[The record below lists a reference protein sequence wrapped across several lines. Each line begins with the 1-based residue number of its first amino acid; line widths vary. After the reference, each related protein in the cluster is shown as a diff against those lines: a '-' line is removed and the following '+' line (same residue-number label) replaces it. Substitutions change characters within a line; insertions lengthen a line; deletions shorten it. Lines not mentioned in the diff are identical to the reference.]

1 MVASGRERM
10 DSREH
15 TGPVGGVGVTVPCI
29 LTFVESRGAVYSVSV
44 HIIPCKLSLSAFN
57 VEKKVGGKQEG
68 TYSSYFIYFY
78 TV

>member
-15 TGPVGGVGVTVPCI
+15 TGPVRGVTVPCI

-57 VEKKVGGKQEG
+57 VEKKVGGQQEG
-68 TYSSYFIYFY
+68 IYSSYFIYFY